1 MIEAADVIDH
11 LHLQENYLNHRPN
24 MAQTEQTRLALVAKA
39 ADAFSMGDIVNRAVR
54 QHQNWSLMPF
64 GATIGSVLPATYMR
78 GPRESFYGEMNF
90 PR

>member
-1 MIEAADVIDH
+1 
-11 LHLQENYLNHRPN
+11 

-64 GATIGSVLPATYMR
+64 GATVGSVLPASYMR